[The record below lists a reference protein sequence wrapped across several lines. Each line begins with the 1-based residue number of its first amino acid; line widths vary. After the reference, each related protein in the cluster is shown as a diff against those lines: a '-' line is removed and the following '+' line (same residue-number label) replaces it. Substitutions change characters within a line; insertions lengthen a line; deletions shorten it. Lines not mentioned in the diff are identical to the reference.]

1 MNFVQRCGIP
11 EGLYYKSYSK
21 QASSINPNILILLN
35 SLLMFHDKRNV
46 SSAMTRVP
54 DYTTLSSFHT
64 SCPTSSTFC
73 SSKRML
79 VLQTKW
85 RKTVQLSFL
94 RLPPCFACIPLFT
107 IQFSSVAQ
115 SFLSLR
121 NPLNHRPLGLKLMS
135 IESVMPSNHLI
146 LCSPLLL
153 PPSIFPSIRVF
164 SKSHFFASD
173 GQSVSASCKAW
184 FPYL

>member
-1 MNFVQRCGIP
+1 MLSLVSSCFIFLDPHSGSPWNELHKMNFVQRCGIP
-11 EGLYYKSYSK
+11 EGMYYKSYSK
-21 QASSINPNILILLN
+21 QASSFNPNILILLN

-54 DYTTLSSFHT
+54 DYTTLSSFHS

-73 SSKRML
+73 SYKRML

-94 RLPPCFACIPLFT
+94 RLPPCFACIPHFT

-121 NPLNHRPLGLKLMS
+121 NPLNHRTLGLPVHHQLP
-135 IESVMPSNHLI
+135 EDTQTHL
-146 LCSPLLL
+146 
-153 PPSIFPSIRVF
+153 
-164 SKSHFFASD
+164 H
-173 GQSVSASCKAW
+173 
-184 FPYL
+184 